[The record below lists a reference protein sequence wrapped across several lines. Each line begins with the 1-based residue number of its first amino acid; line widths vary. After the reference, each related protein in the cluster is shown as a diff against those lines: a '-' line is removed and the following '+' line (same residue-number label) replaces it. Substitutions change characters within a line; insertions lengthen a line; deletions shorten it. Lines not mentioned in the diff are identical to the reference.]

1 MQDLYQKLSKIFLFN
16 KKIRKIK
23 AKCRINTAKLLN
35 WAENLQKRKGESLRA
50 CFFAEKVLI
59 CNTE

>member
-23 AKCRINTAKLLN
+23 VKCRINTAKLLN
-35 WAENLQKRKGESLRA
+35 WAENLQKRKGESLHA
-50 CFFAEKVLI
+50 CFSAEKVLI
-59 CNTE
+59 CITE